1 MVIVASLMM
10 AITKDNPKLVSDIAA
25 INREKDQRLEWFCT
39 DVSLV
44 GVALILI
51 GGMGS
56 QFFGTVKK

>member
-1 MVIVASLMM
+1 M
-10 AITKDNPKLVSDIAA
+10 AATKDNPQLKSDVAA

-44 GVALILI
+44 GVALILV

-56 QFFGTVKK
+56 QFFGKAKN